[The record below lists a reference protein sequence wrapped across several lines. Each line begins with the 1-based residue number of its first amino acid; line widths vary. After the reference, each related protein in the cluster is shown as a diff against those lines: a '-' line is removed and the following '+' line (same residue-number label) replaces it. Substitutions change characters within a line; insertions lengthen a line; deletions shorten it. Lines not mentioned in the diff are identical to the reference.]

1 MVKATSMVGKNR
13 KSRLD
18 LPFTESFVNYLNDE
32 CRICKLASTIDR
44 LLSFLFITTN
54 TGSATYWTLIN
65 IPVRMNEDCQD
76 DENR

>member
-32 CRICKLASTIDR
+32 CRICKLASTVDR
-44 LLSFLFITTN
+44 LFSLIHNHKYRLRN
-54 TGSATYWTLIN
+54 LLDPDKYPGTY
-65 IPVRMNEDCQD
+65 E
-76 DENR
+76 